1 MQTFFVTNLG
11 QDQVILRY
19 PWLEHFNL
27 QLNWKV
33 GILDNNQI
41 VKIEVAPWHKVA
53 EEAAQRLSCHHTS
66 FTTTGLHIAQQWA
79 IQDVQKK

>member
-11 QDQVILRY
+11 KDQVILGY

-27 QLNWKV
+27 QLNWKTGV
-33 GILDNNQI
+33 LKKDQQ
-41 VKIEVAPWHKVA
+41 VKLEVAPWHKVP
-53 EEAAQRLSCHHTS
+53 EEATQRLSCCYTS